1 MMPFID
7 YSIKT
12 AKVDDAWVIT
22 VKASGKSKAA
32 ISVLAANLSYSLGN
46 THQQWAEQAKAV
58 QADKQETEEKKP
70 AMGFVM
76 DDEQSGNEDED

>member
-1 MMPFID
+1 MPFID

-58 QADKQETEEKKP
+58 QASKGEVEEKKP

-76 DDEQSGNEDED
+76 EQQEEEVDED